1 MIEIIQ
7 IIAVFIIF
15 SFLLILPINVTKKRD
30 GILQNNYHLLAYNLI
45 INCNIL
51 LTLSFL
57 TIPLS
62 LTIKLISSIYII
74 LFFINYS
81 KNLYKININS
91 NIYIFFSIFFILSIN
106 IANEINLGWDAKYF
120 YYNKALSFFE
130 DNTFSNLKN
139 INAYH
144 FHPHFGSY
152 LWAFFWK
159 ISFLKN
165 EYFGRLFYLFIYC
178 FSLLKIINYFNYD
191 KKIKLIIYIILILLS
206 FKYSLFSGLQEILI
220 FSFLILSSIFLFEIY
235 NNKNIFLNLIFL
247 LLVCNIIFWI
257 KIEAIF
263 YVIFLMVLL
272 NLNKINLQLRMLSL
286 LTLFLLIIFKIIVY
300 KYYDFIINGQHE
312 SYNLEYLKSIDLN
325 IFITKITTITKF
337 LIYYLIKNYLLIIS
351 LISLFILRND
361 KRIYFFKIFLL
372 FNIIYLFS
380 IYIFINKDAEYI
392 VRTTMDRMLF
402 AISGFY
408 IFLILFFIKN
418 SVIKRNQNISK

>member
-7 IIAVFIIF
+7 ILAIFIIF
-15 SFLLILPINVTKKRD
+15 SFLLILPINITKKRD
-30 GILQNNYHLLAYNLI
+30 GILQNNYHLLTYNLI

-62 LTIKLISSIYII
+62 LTIKLLSSIYII

-81 KNLYKININS
+81 KNLYKIKINS

-159 ISFLKN
+159 ISFVKN

-191 KKIKLIIYIILILLS
+191 KKIK
-206 FKYSLFSGLQEILI
+206 
-220 FSFLILSSIFLFEIY
+220 
-235 NNKNIFLNLIFL
+235 
-247 LLVCNIIFWI
+247 
-257 KIEAIF
+257 
-263 YVIFLMVLL
+263 
-272 NLNKINLQLRMLSL
+272 
-286 LTLFLLIIFKIIVY
+286 
-300 KYYDFIINGQHE
+300 
-312 SYNLEYLKSIDLN
+312 
-325 IFITKITTITKF
+325 
-337 LIYYLIKNYLLIIS
+337 
-351 LISLFILRND
+351 
-361 KRIYFFKIFLL
+361 
-372 FNIIYLFS
+372 
-380 IYIFINKDAEYI
+380 
-392 VRTTMDRMLF
+392 
-402 AISGFY
+402 
-408 IFLILFFIKN
+408 
-418 SVIKRNQNISK
+418 

>member
-1 MIEIIQ
+1 M
-7 IIAVFIIF
+7 
-15 SFLLILPINVTKKRD
+15 
-30 GILQNNYHLLAYNLI
+30 
-45 INCNIL
+45 
-51 LTLSFL
+51 
-57 TIPLS
+57 
-62 LTIKLISSIYII
+62 
-74 LFFINYS
+74 
-81 KNLYKININS
+81 
-91 NIYIFFSIFFILSIN
+91 
-106 IANEINLGWDAKYF
+106 GWDAKYF

-159 ISFLKN
+159 ISFVKN

-206 FKYSLFSGLQEILI
+206 FKYSLFSGLQEVLI

-263 YVIFLMVLL
+263 YVMFLIVLL
-272 NLNKINLQLRMLSL
+272 NLNKINLQLR
-286 LTLFLLIIFKIIVY
+286 
-300 KYYDFIINGQHE
+300 
-312 SYNLEYLKSIDLN
+312 
-325 IFITKITTITKF
+325 TITKF

-380 IYIFINKDAEYI
+380 IYLFINKDAEYI

-408 IFLILFFIKN
+408 IFVILFFIKN
-418 SVIKRNQNISK
+418 SVIKKKQNISK